1 MCLSGGCAANGTGG
15 GSAVMP
21 TTFWYKDV
29 LPITQVR
36 CANCHQAGGI
46 GPFPLQTYAQ
56 AKPMA
61 AAMKVAVVAKRMP
74 PWMPDTSCG
83 GPFVDDRSLTQAQ
96 IDTISKWVDEGAAEG
111 NPADAPAAPGP
122 VGQLP
127 RIDSTLTM
135 TEPYTPSSTQTDD
148 YRCFLVDPALPLRAS
163 SRATTFSRA
172 SPPRCTTSSST
183 SSIALRPARRT

>member
-15 GSAVMP
+15 GTAVMP

-61 AAMKVAVVAKRMP
+61 AAMRV
-74 PWMPDTSCG
+74 
-83 GPFVDDRSLTQAQ
+83 LQ
-96 IDTISKWVDEGAAEG
+96 
-111 NPADAPAAPGP
+111 
-122 VGQLP
+122 
-127 RIDSTLTM
+127 TL
-135 TEPYTPSSTQTDD
+135 
-148 YRCFLVDPALPLRAS
+148 ALPLGDVAVGGEGGIRTPDGLAP
-163 SRATTFSRA
+163 ATA
-172 SPPRCTTSSST
+172 
-183 SSIALRPARRT
+183 